1 MSTLIAFFLFP
12 TPCQI
17 ESYYGVSGEESAALQ
32 PHSPSAMAS
41 GDLNT
46 IKPPWGFSEFYST
59 LLRSSHEHV
68 SWTKKRAS
76 ILPMRSRIMIRFRNV
91 SIRGLMPI

>member
-17 ESYYGVSGEESAALQ
+17 ESYYGVPGEESAALQ
-32 PHSPSAMAS
+32 PHSLSAMAS

-46 IKPPWGFSEFYST
+46 IKPPWAFSEFYST
-59 LLRSSHEHV
+59 LLRSSHEQV
-68 SWTKKRAS
+68 PWTKKRAS